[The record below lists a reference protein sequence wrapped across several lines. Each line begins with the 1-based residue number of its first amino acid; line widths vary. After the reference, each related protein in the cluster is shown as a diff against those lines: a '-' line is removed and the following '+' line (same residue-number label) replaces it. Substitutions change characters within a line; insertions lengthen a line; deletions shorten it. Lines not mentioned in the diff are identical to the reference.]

1 MASADR
7 LSALADDLLQR
18 ILSFAPAKEAAAS
31 AALSRRW
38 RPLWRRTGALNLDSR
53 PYSRQ
58 HSGFY
63 HGDRFDDFFRHG
75 KAALA
80 IRLGTA
86 LKRLTLYLLEDAYLV
101 GDKWHYRRNDDVV
114 PEYDARVAGL
124 LTDPAA
130 AALEELRIAGECAFV
145 CMYVPPLASLPCA
158 ATNLRVLELHK
169 CSLEP
174 PSSPAPPVEPSASLA
189 FPHLTDLTVRD
200 CTYLEWYLQAVVD
213 AMPALTRLA
222 LVDVTNKPVSA
233 EDSFMP
239 TSKSFNLPLR
249 LASPT
254 VTTLVLEIN
263 MCLNEL
269 DDSRNIGIQLDM
281 PSLRSFRYKGFPF
294 KLSLT
299 SPAPGLALVHLDTNR
314 RESDVYKC
322 EPTARLLASFC
333 TTRSLKLRLSAI
345 EDIVSDDC
353 YLYLY
358 GDQTFTGDQK
368 PGEEVILPTFLN
380 LKLLEIDA
388 SFNYRDS
395 NTASALA
402 TLLRA
407 CPAMSELHL
416 RLNMNGDYHYDRET
430 KEKVGGPFAQ
440 SMERFY
446 RLGSMC
452 AKHRDDVELGGVS
465 ELPAAFANSCT
476 FGCLRTSLRKVTM
489 QFKSNEHNCFQVQL
503 ARFLVENAMVLEE
516 MHIDDGNQFWPD
528 HLLGKLTRWRA
539 DAFRLRNLPDTA
551 GFRVFQLANPI
562 VDPEVNY

>member
-7 LSALADDLLQR
+7 LSGLADDLLQR

-58 HSGFY
+58 HSRFY

-80 IRLGTA
+80 SRLGTA

-114 PEYDARVAGL
+114 PEYDTRVAGL
-124 LTDPAA
+124 LADPAA
-130 AALEELRIAGECAFV
+130 TALEELRIAGECAFV
-145 CMYVPPLASLPCA
+145 CI
-158 ATNLRVLELHK
+158 T
-169 CSLEP
+169 
-174 PSSPAPPVEPSASLA
+174 
-189 FPHLTDLTVRD
+189 
-200 CTYLEWYLQAVVD
+200 
-213 AMPALTRLA
+213 
-222 LVDVTNKPVSA
+222 
-233 EDSFMP
+233 
-239 TSKSFNLPLR
+239 
-249 LASPT
+249 
-254 VTTLVLEIN
+254 
-263 MCLNEL
+263 
-269 DDSRNIGIQLDM
+269 
-281 PSLRSFRYKGFPF
+281 
-294 KLSLT
+294 
-299 SPAPGLALVHLDTNR
+299 
-314 RESDVYKC
+314 
-322 EPTARLLASFC
+322 
-333 TTRSLKLRLSAI
+333 I

-353 YLYLY
+353 YRY

-380 LKLLEIDA
+380 LRLLEIDA

-407 CPAMSELHL
+407 CPAMSELRL
-416 RLNMNGDYHYDRET
+416 RLNMNRDYHYDRET
-430 KEKVGGPFAQ
+430 KEQVGGPFAQ
-440 SMERFY
+440 STESFN

-476 FGCLRTSLRKVTM
+476 FGCLRTSLRKVTL

-516 MHIDDGNQFWPD
+516 MHVEDGNQFWPD

-551 GFRVFQLANPI
+551 GFQVFQLANPV